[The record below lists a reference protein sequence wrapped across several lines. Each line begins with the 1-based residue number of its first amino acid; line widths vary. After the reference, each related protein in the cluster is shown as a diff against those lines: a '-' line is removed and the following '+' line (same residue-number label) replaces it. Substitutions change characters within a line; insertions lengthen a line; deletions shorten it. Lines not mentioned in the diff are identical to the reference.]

1 MIKQFFRKTMKNIA
15 TYVELVLSAFLVF
28 VIAILII
35 KLVGQCFFD
44 IWHDK
49 LELEY
54 YMEYAMS
61 LAIGVEF
68 VKMLCT
74 HQPGTIIEVLLF
86 ATARQMIVEH
96 LNVYETLVGIGA
108 IAALFTIRKFLFC
121 SFDEADHMICRG
133 SQTVAHANL
142 ITGAKIPE
150 EKTRI
155 LRNVISDKLSEE
167 GKTVAIGACVYYK
180 DCALRVD
187 SMREGMVTRV
197 EVKKNLKCI
206 FNLYYIIFDF
216 CAAISIRILFLAQ
229 AVVMGCKRY
238 LSLLVIVSKEFVGYL
253 LAAIGPIALG
263 KIYDVCHSWTMPL
276 VLLQAGDTVVF
287 KDLYRFTREA
297 ENGYK
302 KYMEWL
308 DRGINMVFL
317 DNPTV
322 SSDYIRQ
329 MMTTAEQQDIVT
341 KTAMESIIKLLII
354 VELDRGE
361 KQRLYISQSIKD
373 GIAASNKKSG
383 RKPGQLDKMS
393 DALREDILKYLS
405 DRSIKQVD
413 LMRKYNISRNTL
425 KKYVYKIQNH
435 NII

>member
-1 MIKQFFRKTMKNIA
+1 M
-15 TYVELVLSAFLVF
+15 
-28 VIAILII
+28 
-35 KLVGQCFFD
+35 
-44 IWHDK
+44 
-49 LELEY
+49 
-54 YMEYAMS
+54 
-61 LAIGVEF
+61 
-68 VKMLCT
+68 
-74 HQPGTIIEVLLF
+74 
-86 ATARQMIVEH
+86 
-96 LNVYETLVGIGA
+96 
-108 IAALFTIRKFLFC
+108 
-121 SFDEADHMICRG
+121 
-133 SQTVAHANL
+133 
-142 ITGAKIPE
+142 
-150 EKTRI
+150 
-155 LRNVISDKLSEE
+155 
-167 GKTVAIGACVYYK
+167 
-180 DCALRVD
+180 
-187 SMREGMVTRV
+187 
-197 EVKKNLKCI
+197 
-206 FNLYYIIFDF
+206 
-216 CAAISIRILFLAQ
+216 
-229 AVVMGCKRY
+229 
-238 LSLLVIVSKEFVGYL
+238 LVIVSKEFVGYL

-308 DRGINMVFL
+308 DRGIN
-317 DNPTV
+317 
-322 SSDYIRQ
+322 IRQ